1 MPDISQSHG
10 KKALGGL
17 AAPLPEF
24 SSESALTH
32 RTLLAVGKGGC
43 RRLSMR
49 LSKPYWDTSCVL
61 STSTLYVLVSRTLH
75 NLHITLFLPCKCCQQ
90 SAHCILSH
98 PFLKSKSESN
108 V

>member
-1 MPDISQSHG
+1 MAWAIPDISQSHG
-10 KKALGGL
+10 KKALAGL

-49 LSKPYWDTSCVL
+49 LSKPYWDTSGVL

-75 NLHITLFLPCKCCQQ
+75 IT
-90 SAHCILSH
+90 
-98 PFLKSKSESN
+98 
-108 V
+108 